1 MPEIK
6 FKITNL
12 TCEACVKLS
21 VIALN
26 KINSVN
32 KVEVDLV
39 TGLSKV
45 NSDQIINFDEVQK
58 ILEAVDKKAVILN

>member
-1 MPEIK
+1 MYEIK

-12 TCEACVKLS
+12 TCDACVKLS
-21 VIALN
+21 VMALN

-39 TGLSKV
+39 TGSV
-45 NSDQIINFDEVQK
+45 R
-58 ILEAVDKKAVILN
+58 

>member
-12 TCEACVKLS
+12 TCESCVKLS
-21 VIALN
+21 VLSLN

-39 TGLSKV
+39 TGFSKV
-45 NSDQIINFDEVQK
+45 NSDQVISFNEIQK
-58 ILEAVDKKAVILN
+58 VLEAVDKKAVILN